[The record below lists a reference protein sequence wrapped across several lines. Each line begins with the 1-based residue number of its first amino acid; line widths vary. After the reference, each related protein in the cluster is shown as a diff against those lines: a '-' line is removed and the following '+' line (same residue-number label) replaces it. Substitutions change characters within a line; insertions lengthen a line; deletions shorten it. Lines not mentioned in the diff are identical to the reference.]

1 MTNEPLNIGDMVVW
15 CTPYRPYDDN
25 AEKYCGV
32 IVDIQTEADGEI
44 VYNVDWFEHNKTPYR
59 KEFLRKVS

>member
-1 MTNEPLNIGDMVVW
+1 MVVW